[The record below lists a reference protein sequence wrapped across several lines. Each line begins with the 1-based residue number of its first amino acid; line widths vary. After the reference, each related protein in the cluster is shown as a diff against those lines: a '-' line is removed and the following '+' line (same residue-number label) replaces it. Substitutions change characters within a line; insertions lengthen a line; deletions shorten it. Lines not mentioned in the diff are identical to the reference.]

1 MCGARPT
8 SNSTSTTP
16 RSSSCGQKRSHGTI
30 SPPTVGGF
38 FVLWQRI
45 HRQREPARLRGCL
58 TRSLTSPV
66 MLRTALVDLLD
77 AMLPARCP
85 GCGRRGALV
94 CEACAATL
102 APAPT
107 GPPPAPIEWWT
118 SCFAYEGVARELV
131 ARAKYRN
138 ERRFL
143 VLVADALARA
153 VDVAPASIDLV
164 TWAPASAARV
174 RAQGVDHGELLA
186 RAVARL
192 THTQVRAC
200 LTRAPGAAQ
209 TGLDARAR
217 RRGPRLQP
225 IGRVDGATVLVV
237 DDVATTGGTLAAAA
251 RALRAAGAPT
261 VLAATI
267 ARTPR
272 PGAGRGPAT
281 YTPSTPTGDRPS
293 RNSIGS
299 TWTSS
304 SSEST

>member
-1 MCGARPT
+1 MPVGRETVPTQRPRGISFPGNEFAADGSRRCGADE
-8 SNSTSTTP
+8 
-16 RSSSCGQKRSHGTI
+16 CH
-30 SPPTVGGF
+30 
-38 FVLWQRI
+38 
-45 HRQREPARLRGCL
+45 
-58 TRSLTSPV
+58 TRRVASPV
-66 MLRTALVDLLD
+66 MVLRTALEDLLD
-77 AMLPARCP
+77 AMLPAHCP

-94 CEACAATL
+94 CETCAATL
-102 APAPT
+102 APAPV
-107 GPPPAPIEWWT
+107 GAPPPPVEWWT
-118 SCFAYEGVARELV
+118 ACFAYEGVARELV

-143 VLVADALARA
+143 VLVARELARA
-153 VDVAPASIDLV
+153 VERAPASIDLV
-164 TWAPASAARV
+164 TWAPASAARI

-192 THTQVRAC
+192 THTRVRAC
-200 LTRAPGAAQ
+200 LIRTPGAAQ

-217 RRGPRLQP
+217 RLGPRLQS
-225 IGRVDGATVLVV
+225 IRHVDGATVLVV

-251 RALRAAGAPT
+251 RALRAAGARA

-272 PGAGRGPAT
+272 PGAGRRSDA
-281 YTPSTPTGDRPS
+281 YTPSTPTGNRAS

-304 SSEST
+304 SSGST